1 MPAGPLYLLPVALG
15 ESQPE
20 AVLPEDVR
28 RIAASLRYFIAE
40 KAKSAR
46 AELRRIG
53 VAGPLRDLVIRELP
67 REPGREDLA
76 ALLAPLLAGEAGG
89 LMSEAGVPAV
99 ADPGARLV
107 QAAHELGIRVVPLV
121 GPSSLL
127 LALMASGLNGQCFA
141 FHGYLPVREPG
152 RSRRIAELERASR
165 RERRTQIFIETP
177 YRNAALFAA
186 LTENC
191 SPDTLLCLASE
202 LTTSRETIMTKRV
215 DAWRAGPPPAL
226 DKRPTVFL
234 LLAGRSD

>member
-1 MPAGPLYLLPVALG
+1 MPQGRLYLLPVSIG
-15 ESQPE
+15 GNNPE
-20 AVLPEDVR
+20 AVLPADTL
-28 RIAASLRYFIAE
+28 RIARELGYFIVE
-40 KAKSAR
+40 NAKSAR
-46 AELRRIG
+46 AELKRIG
-53 VAGPLRDLVIRELP
+53 LSRPIQELDIRELP
-67 REPGREDLA
+67 REAASADLDD
-76 ALLAPLLAGEAGG
+76 LLAPLAAGRAAG
-89 LMSEAGVPAV
+89 LMSEAGAPTV
-99 ADPGARLV
+99 ADPGAQLV
-107 QAAHELGIRVVPLV
+107 HAAHARGIAVVPLV

>member
-107 QAAHELGIRVVPLV
+107 QAAHELGIRVAPLV

-127 LALMASGLNGQCFA
+127 LALMASGLDGQRFA
-141 FHGYLPVREPG
+141 FHGYLPVEAAQRKQ
-152 RSRRIAELERASR
+152 RIGELERESL
-165 RERRTQIFIETP
+165 REGRTQIFIETP
-177 YRNAALFAA
+177 YRNMALFAA
-186 LTENC
+186 LLETC
-191 SPDTLLCLASE
+191 RPGTRLCVATE
-202 LTTSRETIMTKRV
+202 LTTPQERIASRRI
-215 DAWRAGPPPAL
+215 DAWRKLPAPAL
-226 DKRPTVFL
+226 DRRPTVFL
-234 LLAGRSD
+234 ILAG

>member
-127 LALMASGLNGQCFA
+127 LALMASGLDGQRFA
-141 FHGYLPVREPG
+141 FHGYLPVEAAQRKQ
-152 RSRRIAELERASR
+152 RIGELERESL
-165 RERRTQIFIETP
+165 REGRTQIFIETP
-177 YRNAALFAA
+177 YRNMVLFAA
-186 LTENC
+186 LLETC
-191 SPDTLLCLASE
+191 RPGTRLCVATE
-202 LTTSRETIMTKRV
+202 LTTPQERIASRRI
-215 DAWRAGPPPAL
+215 DAWRKLPAPAL
-226 DKRPTVFL
+226 DRRPTVFL
-234 LLAGRSD
+234 MLAG